1 MNYQFCNL
9 ILLTGTNPLPNF
21 VVAEYFLAQNKNLKN
36 IFLIYSEETNNQRG
50 TKNYCDTL
58 KELLNS
64 HHQNNLTFEF
74 IHLSN
79 ISDASQ
85 IRRDLDA
92 RLLPL
97 LNSPFSVHLNY
108 TGGTKVMGTH
118 IYRWLEEKAREN
130 NIKASF
136 SYLDARTF
144 QIVDD
149 INGRITGD
157 LRNEIGLSIQEL
169 ISLHEFERK
178 NKPSEEMELFEET
191 VKNFKELIENDKLG
205 EYFSGYKREIF
216 INKKGNLIE
225 TKKEF
230 LENIQKEKYKNF
242 KAEGAFLKIIKSMPE
257 DYRLFNDDGSFRE
270 PKSNDCLKQAVKF
283 LDGKWLELYVFDV
296 LKNNL
301 TGQNIEIDR
310 NWEIKKKQWSSPH
323 QKFELDIIL
332 LKGYQLIGISCTT
345 ASQRHIC
352 KSKGFEIFLRTR
364 QIGGKEARAV
374 LITRLNESQRNEL
387 QEELEIDTEGKENI
401 LVLGED
407 DLKESVLI
415 NRIKDFIK

>member
-178 NKPSEEMELFEET
+178 NKPSEDMELF
-191 VKNFKELIENDKLG
+191 KNAVNKFKELIEADKLKDW
-205 EYFSGYKREIF
+205 F
-216 INKKGNLIE
+216 NKYQRDLFTSKNPKEKDKLVEKIRNLKDDLKNFRAE
-225 TKKEF
+225 GSF
-230 LENIQKEKYKNF
+230 LE
-242 KAEGAFLKIIKSMPE
+242 IIRSMPE
-257 DYRLFNDDGSFRE
+257 DYILFNNDGSFRE

-323 QKFELDIIL
+323 QKFELDKIL

-374 LITRLNESQRNEL
+374 LITRLNKSQRNEL